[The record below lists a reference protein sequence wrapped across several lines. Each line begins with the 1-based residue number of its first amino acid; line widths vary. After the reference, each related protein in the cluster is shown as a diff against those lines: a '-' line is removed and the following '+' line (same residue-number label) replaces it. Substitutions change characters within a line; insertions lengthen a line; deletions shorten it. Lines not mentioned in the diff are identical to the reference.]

1 MRLRVALK
9 GPRLLCF
16 SEIVPFTHRLRLLSF
31 PQQQTPNPRVNAVTT
46 MGEPIAFRLDR
57 DADELFRKKAEAGGI
72 GPNALA
78 KQLALDALQEAG
90 HFERVKARLVSL
102 ESTVEELR
110 RDIAICASL
119 LLIAT
124 KAMTEAEAKTWVKQN
139 LLN

>member
-1 MRLRVALK
+1 
-9 GPRLLCF
+9 
-16 SEIVPFTHRLRLLSF
+16 
-31 PQQQTPNPRVNAVTT
+31 

-57 DADELFRKKAEAGGI
+57 EADELFRKKADASGI
-72 GPNALA
+72 GTNALA

-90 HFERVKARLVSL
+90 HFEQVKGRLLSL

-124 KAMTEAEAKTWVKQN
+124 KAMSEADAKNWVKQN